1 MDLREKNLLIPGGS
15 GMIGRELVSL
25 LVDKGCKN
33 ITVVSLDDNVNLPEG
48 VKFVKSDLRSFDN
61 CMEICKGVDVVFSL
75 IGIKGSPKMMQERP
89 ADFMVPGLQFNTN
102 LMEAAMRNNVEWYM
116 YTSSVGVYETAD
128 VEVLREDDVWKTFVS
143 KNDWHGGWAKRM
155 GELQADAYS
164 IQYKRNNIS
173 IVRPGNVYGR
183 YDNFDSENAM
193 VIPSLI
199 NKAINSED
207 GTFSVW
213 GDGATQRDFIHARD
227 VARGMIYVV
236 ENKVTEPINLGSGE
250 AISIKYIAETISD
263 LTGKKIS
270 WDTSK
275 PSGDSKRLL
284 DMNRASSYGFNCQ
297 ISIEDGIKD
306 VIDWY
311 TDNKSE
317 TESRYNSFKERK

>member
-1 MDLREKNLLIPGGS
+1 
-15 GMIGRELVSL
+15 
-25 LVDKGCKN
+25 
-33 ITVVSLDDNVNLPEG
+33 
-48 VKFVKSDLRSFDN
+48 
-61 CMEICKGVDVVFSL
+61 
-75 IGIKGSPKMMQERP
+75 
-89 ADFMVPGLQFNTN
+89 
-102 LMEAAMRNNVEWYM
+102 
-116 YTSSVGVYETAD
+116 
-128 VEVLREDDVWKTFVS
+128 
-143 KNDWHGGWAKRM
+143 
-155 GELQADAYS
+155 
-164 IQYKRNNIS
+164 
-173 IVRPGNVYGR
+173 
-183 YDNFDSENAM
+183 
-193 VIPSLI
+193 
-199 NKAINSED
+199 
-207 GTFSVW
+207 
-213 GDGATQRDFIHARD
+213 
-227 VARGMIYVV
+227 MIYVV